1 MKTEI
6 DSGINVSLLQSL
18 TDSLNSIDQWSELS
32 EKTCQHIMI
41 YGSPSSQIIW
51 ENDLD
56 KFETNSAN
64 PFSQF
69 FILSYG
75 QKIEVSKSENFQ
87 HSVIITQNILPGEV
101 QRVAEQIKSVRS
113 EYFTVIDAKLEDFSS
128 SQIYTRESS
137 PIVMDEV
144 VSDYPFEPIIARR
157 LIDGTLQIIDG
168 QRRFNFA
175 KQNGIDTI
183 PVVIV
188 DIEFGISNETFSL
201 VHREYCLDSDGLEED
216 FDPYETLVSPLS
228 KLLGIL
234 SKRAVYGVV
243 HHEFEQLVNE
253 FNEGHYTSAGLRA
266 GRLLEL
272 LVYGLATDW
281 DVPIDTP
288 LLHGLEKIKNIS
300 QTLQSAYLAYYES
313 SSGNEDLMKNKFLDK
328 VADSQKM
335 LMKLLVED
343 ITKADGV
350 KYRFPKNVGAILRSI
365 RKKYSRLERVREVF
379 REQNIEETIDT
390 ILKIRNNAAHASIDL
405 TSRELEHH
413 DLAEMIR
420 KLGILLEH
428 LTLIGQSIIL
438 FKKNQQNPF

>member
-1 MKTEI
+1 M
-6 DSGINVSLLQSL
+6 SLLRSL
-18 TDSLNSIDQWSELS
+18 TDSLNSIHQWSELS
-32 EKTCQHIMI
+32 EKTCQHILI

-75 QKIEVSKSENFQ
+75 QKIEVSKSEKFQ
-87 HSVIITQNILPGEV
+87 HSVTITQDILPKDV

-128 SQIYTRESS
+128 SQLYIRESS
-137 PIVMDEV
+137 PIVIDEV

-188 DIEFGISNETFSL
+188 DIEFGISNETFSF
-201 VHREYCLDSDGLEED
+201 VHREYCLDPDGLEED

-313 SSGNEDLMKNKFLDK
+313 SSGNEDSMKNKFLDK

-350 KYRFPKNVGAILRSI
+350 QYRFPKNVGAILRSI
-365 RKKYSRLERVREVF
+365 KKKHSRIERVREVF
-379 REQNIEETIDT
+379 REQNIEDTIDT

-413 DLAEMIR
+413 DLVEMIR
-420 KLGILLEH
+420 TLGVLLEH

-438 FKKNQQNPF
+438 FKKNQENSS